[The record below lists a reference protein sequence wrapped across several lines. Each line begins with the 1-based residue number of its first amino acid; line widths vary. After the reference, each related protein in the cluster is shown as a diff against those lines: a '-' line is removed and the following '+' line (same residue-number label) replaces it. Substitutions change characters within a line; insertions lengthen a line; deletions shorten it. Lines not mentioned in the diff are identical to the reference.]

1 MSSTIVEKFTPEK
14 ISSLLKD
21 LALAEVKL
29 GIKNSLNIFEA
40 AGLARQET
48 KHSRMLAFL
57 LDPSKAHCLD
67 AEVFKGLV
75 LKNFDSIITPP
86 SKNPISPTRLIL
98 DGLGDLFIDCEWR
111 NIDVIAFS
119 KTLNLIVVIENKI
132 DTKESDRN
140 GVSQLQRYADII
152 EDDPIFSRYS
162 KLFLY
167 LTIEG
172 DEPSDK
178 RWTSITHE
186 DIFDFVDTPFQAAML
201 TGGITS
207 EAIFFVKNYTDFLRR
222 KIVSNPRLEEECR
235 LIYQR
240 HKELLDTIIDIV
252 GSRGGVSEYADLFAE
267 KTNSV
272 VLANRS
278 GKLAYLPTNLFHAL
292 PDGTLDKP
300 WWGQQKPLIFWFYI
314 NEKQRLKLILQV
326 GPMKDKDVRKKLVD
340 KIFEGLDLERNR
352 KTTNQ
357 YTVIVSYSHQV
368 DQESDD
374 LMEQMLE
381 MNEKFKM
388 HLPKLI
394 QVIKTFNFDNQLI
407 D

>member
-1 MSSTIVEKFTPEK
+1 MSTNIVEKFAPEK
-14 ISSLLKD
+14 ISTLLKD
-21 LALAEVKL
+21 LSIAEVKL
-29 GIKNSLNIFEA
+29 GMKNSLNVFEA

-57 LDPSKAHCLD
+57 LDPSKGHCLD

-75 LKNFDSIITPP
+75 LKNFESIITPP
-86 SKNPISPTRLIL
+86 STNPISPTRLIL

-111 NIDVIAFS
+111 NIDVLAFS
-119 KTLNLIVVIENKI
+119 KSLNLVVVIENKI
-132 DTKESDRN
+132 DAKESDKN
-140 GVSQLQRYADII
+140 GVTQLQRYAEII
-152 EDDPIFSRYS
+152 EKDPIFSCYS

-178 RWTSITHE
+178 RWTTVTHE
-186 DIFDFVDTPFQAAML
+186 DILGFVDEPFQTAIQ
-201 TGGITS
+201 TGGMTP
-207 EAIFFVKNYTDFLRR
+207 EANFFVKNYTDFLRR
-222 KIVSNPRLEEECR
+222 KIVLNPLLEEECR

-240 HKELLDTIIDIV
+240 HKELLDIIIDIV
-252 GSRGGVSEYADLFAE
+252 GSRDGVSEYADLFAE
-267 KTNSV
+267 KTDSV

-278 GKLAYLPTNLFHAL
+278 GKLAYLPNTLMLAL

-314 NEKQRLKLILQV
+314 NEKRLKLILQV

-340 KIFEGLDLERNR
+340 KIFEGLELERNR
-352 KTTNQ
+352 RTTDQ
-357 YTVIVSYSHQV
+357 YTVILSYSQQV
-368 DQESDD
+368 DQESDG
-374 LMEQMLE
+374 LMEKMIEL
-381 MNEKFKM
+381 NDKFSI

-394 QVIKTFNFDNQLI
+394 QVINTFEFNNQVI
-407 D
+407 F